1 MTGSEYQKLAM
12 RTNDGKSVV
21 RLADAILAGK
31 GVFDTAGLLMGC
43 LGLAGE
49 SGELLDLMKKWIF
62 HAKPLDEEHAKKEL
76 GDVLWYVAEI
86 AHSMGWDLDK
96 IMEMNIDKL
105 QARYP
110 EGFSTEMSNHR
121 AEGDV

>member
-1 MTGSEYQKLAM
+1 MTGSEYQGLAM

-21 RLADAILAGK
+21 RLADAIRAGK
-31 GVFDTAGLLMGC
+31 DVFDTAGLLMGC

-49 SGELLDLMKKWIF
+49 SGELLDLFKKWIF
-62 HAKPLDEEHAKKEL
+62 HGKPLDEEHAKKEL

-86 AHSMGWDLDK
+86 AHSMGWDLDE
-96 IMEMNIDKL
+96 IMAMNIDKL
-105 QARYP
+105 RARYP

>member
-1 MTGSEYQKLAM
+1 MTGSEYQGLAM

-21 RLADAILAGK
+21 RLADAIRAGK
-31 GVFDTAGLLMGC
+31 DVFDIAGLLMGS

-49 SGELLDLMKKWIF
+49 SGELLDLFKKWIF
-62 HAKPLDEEHAKKEL
+62 HGKPLDEEHARKEL

-86 AHSMGWDLDK
+86 AHSMGWDLDE
-96 IMEMNIDKL
+96 IMAMNIDKL
-105 QARYP
+105 RARYP